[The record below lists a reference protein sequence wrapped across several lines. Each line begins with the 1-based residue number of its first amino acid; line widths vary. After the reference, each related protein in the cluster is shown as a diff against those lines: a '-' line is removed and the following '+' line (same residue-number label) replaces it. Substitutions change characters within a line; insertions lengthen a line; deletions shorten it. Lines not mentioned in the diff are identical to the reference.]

1 MAYLGTWPS
10 TVGFQTTRFQA
21 ISNTKQTVSDS
32 GRRIRISTAGSRF
45 GATLKYPPI
54 TLANFLPIQALA
66 TRCQGSLNSFDI
78 VLPTISANSRN
89 HSASTTAA
97 ATSAGSS
104 TVALTASGV
113 NSTQIFNQGDVI
125 RFASHNKVYM
135 LTANAT
141 TNGSGQVTVSITPN
155 LFEDVAGSSAVTV
168 DDVPFRVTLVG
179 DVQEFRYATNDTIS
193 YEIDILE
200 EI

>member
-10 TVGFQTTRFQA
+10 TVGFQATRLQA
-21 ISNTKQTVSDS
+21 IANTKQTVSDS
-32 GRRIRISTAGSRF
+32 GRRIRISTGGSRF
-45 GATLKYPPI
+45 GATIKYPPI
-54 TLANFLPIQALA
+54 PLANWLPIQALA
-66 TRCQGSLNSFDI
+66 TRCQGALNSFDI
-78 VLPTISANSRN
+78 VLPTISENSRN
-89 HSASTTAA
+89 HSATTTAA
-97 ATSAGSS
+97 ATSAGAS
-104 TVALTASGV
+104 TVALTSSGV
-113 NSTQIFNQGDVI
+113 NNTQIFNQGDVI
-125 RFASHNKVYM
+125 RFASHTKVYM

-179 DVQEFRYATNDTIS
+179 DVQEFKYNNNDTIS